1 MNGDNV
7 PRFSI
12 SQVVFFY
19 GLPRSLH
26 RHSPD
31 LYTIMPMPIN
41 RHSRTLYTILPALST
56 PSFLHSLHRHS
67 RVGGNPCDI
76 IKTCA
81 HYNET

>member
-26 RHSPD
+26 RHSRAP
-31 LYTIMPMPIN
+31 YTVIPAKAGILVISSKFVHITTKHRISTTYLDKTLRAIN
-41 RHSRTLYTILPALST
+41 LLNNIEQ
-56 PSFLHSLHRHS
+56 
-67 RVGGNPCDI
+67 I
-76 IKTCA
+76 
-81 HYNET
+81 